1 LPTRQLELPVNANL
15 DLDALARSVVLRGL
29 AREELEQLAQTMRRR
44 TYRRGEV
51 VFHQGDPGES
61 LHVVC
66 QGKLKVV
73 IIGDNGEEAVLAIL
87 GPSDVFGE
95 MAVLDGGPRSA
106 TVTALESVETAVLS
120 RADFKQLLRSVPS
133 TVDGLLASLAQTIR
147 QTDDDIGGLMFLDLH
162 GRLARKL
169 LELAETYGE
178 PSGDSVLIRVQLTQE
193 ELAGMIGATR
203 ASVNKI
209 LGYFEDRG
217 AIQRQGRQIVVCKPD
232 VLERRANV

>member
-1 LPTRQLELPVNANL
+1 MANL
-15 DLDALARSVVLRGL
+15 DIDALAQSVVLRGL
-29 AREELEQLAQTMRRR
+29 QREELEQLAGAMHRR

-51 VFHQGDPGES
+51 IFHQGDPGES

-73 IIGDNGEEAVLAIL
+73 ITGENGEEAVLAIL

-95 MAVLDGGPRSA
+95 MAILDGGPRSA
-106 TVTALESVETAVLS
+106 TVTALEAVETAVLS
-120 RADFKQLLRSVPS
+120 RSDFFQLLRRVPAA
-133 TVDGLLASLAQTIR
+133 VDGLLASLAKTIR
-147 QTDDDIGGLMFLDLH
+147 QTDEDIGGLMFLDLH
-162 GRLARKL
+162 GRLAKKL
-169 LELAETYGE
+169 LELAETHGE
-178 PSGDSVLIRVQLTQE
+178 AAGSRIAIRVPLTQE

-217 AIQRQGRQIVVCKPD
+217 AIERRGREIVVCKAD
-232 VLERRANV
+232 FLQRRAAN

>member
-1 LPTRQLELPVNANL
+1 METLVNSNL
-15 DLDALARSVVLRGL
+15 DLQALGRSVVLHGL
-29 AREELEQLAQTMRRR
+29 SQEELERLASTMRRR
-44 TYRRGEV
+44 SYRRGEV

-66 QGKLKVV
+66 HGTLKVV
-73 IIGDNGEEAVLAIL
+73 ITGDNGDEAVLAIL

-95 MAVLDGGPRSA
+95 MALLDGGPRSA

-120 RADFKQLLRSVPS
+120 RADFVQLLRRDPT
-133 TVDGLLASLAQTIR
+133 TVDSLLASLARTIR
-147 QTDDDIGGLMFLDLH
+147 QADEDIGGLMFLDVH

-169 LELAETYGE
+169 LELAEMHGE
-178 PSGDSVLIRVQLTQE
+178 PVDGKILIRVQLTQE

-209 LGYFEDRG
+209 LGFFEDRG
-217 AIQRQGRQIVVCKPD
+217 IIQRQGRQIMVCKRD
-232 VLERRANV
+232 FLERRAAV